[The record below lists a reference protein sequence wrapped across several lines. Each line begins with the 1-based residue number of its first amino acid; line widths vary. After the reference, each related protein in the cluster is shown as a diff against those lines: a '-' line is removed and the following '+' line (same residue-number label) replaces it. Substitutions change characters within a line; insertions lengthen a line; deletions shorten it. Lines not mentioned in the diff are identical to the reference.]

1 MNNPFQELLQNYLI
15 QEKLE
20 KQIKKLEADNM
31 RTKELEVIKKEL
43 ERIKVYS
50 K

>member
-1 MNNPFQELLQNYLI
+1 MNNPFQELLQNYLL

-20 KQIKKLEADNM
+20 KQIKELEADNM